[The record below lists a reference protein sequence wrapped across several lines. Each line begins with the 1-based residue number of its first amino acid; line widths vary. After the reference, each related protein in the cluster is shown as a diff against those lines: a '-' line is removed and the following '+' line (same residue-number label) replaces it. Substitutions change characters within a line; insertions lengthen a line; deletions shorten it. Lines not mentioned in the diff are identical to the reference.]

1 MEKTSALKEKWE
13 NPFNGR
19 QLDSVQG
26 EIPEV
31 LTTDLI
37 LVSGHNHPLLLQQ
50 RRRGL
55 TEESLAKMAI

>member
-1 MEKTSALKEKWE
+1 MEGNWTV
-13 NPFNGR
+13 F
-19 QLDSVQG
+19 QG
-26 EIPEV
+26 EIPEA

-55 TEESLAKMAI
+55 TEESFANMAI

>member
-1 MEKTSALKEKWE
+1 MGKTSALKEKWE

-19 QLDSVQG
+19 QLDDVQG
-26 EIPEV
+26 EIPEA

-55 TEESLAKMAI
+55 TEESFANMAI